1 MGDEPRLSGAA
12 LKWQF
17 VARTK
22 GYKCSNCGAVPSYND
37 RQQFFETDL
46 CDYCNH
52 KQARPIVE

>member
-37 RQQFFETDL
+37 RQHFFETDL

-52 KQARPIVE
+52 KQTS